1 MKITKTDLTN
11 LIRDELENFKIVK
24 LSKDDMEQLHK
35 TGQIE
40 KDGVF
45 YQYQEPVKE
54 FKIRKTNRLMNK
66 RPQKAFPIRAEK
78 EDEIEEKL
86 KMSKGSGRGTSWMN
100 YDDDTYRMQV
110 TKDSNQYH
118 ISVFKKFMGPSSKR
132 LLDLRG
138 LSKTDAAKLVKLAKS
153 SGLEKTAKYGKSKY
167 KKYVSEG
174 KKITLGDKGRKF
186 TLDIENE
193 AQMFLARLK
202 KDKKKLTLKN
212 FSDYIDA
219 EYKFFNSPKLN
230 QQVYNHIKKNFSKL
244 SERKLTEDKFIAFYK
259 KDRVTV
265 NAKSLWDAKKQIIAK
280 LKVPKKD
287 VGLVSVL
294 NKTEYDKQKFRFE
307 GKLKESVW
315 GLPKGSNTTNMDELD
330 AELSRAGIKS
340 LPDFTKLIV
349 QVKGNKSK
357 INKIMK
363 THKAKKIFEGKRQ
376 QLSIPVMDKLKTDKI
391 LKKLRLKPGKDYD
404 VGVGSRNSFI
414 LDIEGKYLDKL
425 ITLLM
430 KQRIRVR

>member
-1 MKITKTDLTN
+1 MKITKTNLTD

-54 FKIRKTNRLMNK
+54 DFKIRKTDKLMNPVAK
-66 RPQKAFPIRAEK
+66 KSFSINAEK

-138 LSKTDAAKLVKLAKS
+138 ISKTDAAKLVKLAKS
-153 SGLEKTAKYGKSKY
+153 TGLEKTAKYGKSKY
-167 KKYVSEG
+167 KKYVSEGKLTEDFKNNEWEVYVADENRREKIVKVAKSKRAAVILYNKLIKTDKYHEVGMRVIKEGKLKEG

-202 KDKKKLTLKN
+202 KDNKKITTKN
-212 FSDYIDA
+212 ISNYIDA
-219 EYKFFNSPKLN
+219 EYKFFNTPKLN
-230 QQVYNHIKKNFSKL
+230 QQVFNYMKKNLKSL
-244 SERKLTEDKFIAFYK
+244 SE
-259 KDRVTV
+259 VV
-265 NAKSLWDAKKQIIAK
+265 NHTMARFLYI
-280 LKVPKKD
+280 PKKD
-287 VGLVSVL
+287 IKKAIKVVKSMPM
-294 NKTEYDKQKFRFE
+294 
-307 GKLKESVW
+307 KLKGKVEVDKK
-315 GLPKGSNTTNMDELD
+315 PADK
-330 AELSRAGIKS
+330 
-340 LPDFTKLIV
+340 
-349 QVKGNKSK
+349 VKGHYRITTEKQLFNAVVEFLATADIGVKTISK
-357 INKIMK
+357 
-363 THKAKKIFEGKRQ
+363 GK
-376 QLSIPVMDKLKTDKI
+376 M
-391 LKKLRLKPGKDYD
+391 
-404 VGVGSRNSFI
+404 
-414 LDIEGKYLDKL
+414 
-425 ITLLM
+425 
-430 KQRIRVR
+430 

>member
-1 MKITKTDLTN
+1 
-11 LIRDELENFKIVK
+11 
-24 LSKDDMEQLHK
+24 
-35 TGQIE
+35 
-40 KDGVF
+40 
-45 YQYQEPVKE
+45 
-54 FKIRKTNRLMNK
+54 

-138 LSKTDAAKLVKLAKS
+138 LSKTDAAKLVKIAKS
-153 SGLEKTAKYGKSKY
+153 TGLEKTAKYGKSKY

-244 SERKLTEDKFIAFYK
+244 SEAT
-259 KDRVTV
+259 
-265 NAKSLWDAKKQIIAK
+265 
-280 LKVPKKD
+280 
-287 VGLVSVL
+287 
-294 NKTEYDKQKFRFE
+294 
-307 GKLKESVW
+307 LKESVW

-340 LPDFTKLIV
+340 IPDFTKLIV

-414 LDIEGKYLDKL
+414 LDIEGKHLDKL

>member
-1 MKITKTDLTN
+1 MKITKTNLTN

-54 FKIRKTNRLMNK
+54 FKISKVDKLIKPATK
-66 RPQKAFPIRAEK
+66 KAFPIRAEK

-138 LSKTDAAKLVKLAKS
+138 LSKTDAAKLVKIAKS
-153 SGLEKTAKYGKSKY
+153 TGLEKTAKYGKSKY

-244 SERKLTEDKFIAFYK
+244 SEAT
-259 KDRVTV
+259 
-265 NAKSLWDAKKQIIAK
+265 
-280 LKVPKKD
+280 
-287 VGLVSVL
+287 
-294 NKTEYDKQKFRFE
+294 
-307 GKLKESVW
+307 LKESVW

-414 LDIEGKYLDKL
+414 LDIEGKHLDKL

>member
-1 MKITKTDLTN
+1 MKITKTNLTN

-24 LSKDDMEQLHK
+24 LTADDMEQLHK

-45 YQYQEPVKE
+45 YQYQEPV
-54 FKIRKTNRLMNK
+54 
-66 RPQKAFPIRAEK
+66 
-78 EDEIEEKL
+78 D
-86 KMSKGSGRGTSWMN
+86 
-100 YDDDTYRMQV
+100 
-110 TKDSNQYH
+110 
-118 ISVFKKFMGPSSKR
+118 
-132 LLDLRG
+132 
-138 LSKTDAAKLVKLAKS
+138 
-153 SGLEKTAKYGKSKY
+153 
-167 KKYVSEG
+167 EG
-174 KKITLGDKGRKF
+174 KKIIVKSIPGRKIQ
-186 TLDIENE
+186 LDLENE
-193 AQMFLARLK
+193 AQAFIDGLK
-202 KDKKKLTLKN
+202 RDNKKISLKN
-212 FSDYIDA
+212 ISDYIDA

-230 QQVYNHIKKNFSKL
+230 HQVFNYIKKNLKKL
-244 SERKLTEDKFIAFYK
+244 SETKLKEGFDLKKLEDAIKMFQK
-259 KDRVTV
+259 KIKKQGRVT
-265 NAKSLWDAKKQIIAK
+265 NARDEEHLKQLI
-280 LKVPKKD
+280 KVYKNM
-287 VGLVSVL
+287 G
-294 NKTEYDKQKFRFE
+294 
-307 GKLKESVW
+307 GKRIKESVW

-340 LPDFTKLIV
+340 IPDFTKLIV

>member
-24 LSKDDMEQLHK
+24 LTADDMEQLHK

-54 FKIRKTNRLMNK
+54 FNIKKVDKITNTPK
-66 RPQKAFPIRAEK
+66 KPFPIKAEK
-78 EDEIEEKL
+78 
-86 KMSKGSGRGTSWMN
+86 
-100 YDDDTYRMQV
+100 DDD
-110 TKDSNQYH
+110 
-118 ISVFKKFMGPSSKR
+118 I
-132 LLDLRG
+132 
-138 LSKTDAAKLVKLAKS
+138 
-153 SGLEKTAKYGKSKY
+153 E
-167 KKYVSEG
+167 EG
-174 KKITLGDKGRKF
+174 KKIIVKSIPGRKIQ
-186 TLDIENE
+186 LDLENE
-193 AQMFLARLK
+193 AQAFIDGLK
-202 KDKKKLTLKN
+202 RDNKKISLKN
-212 FSDYIDA
+212 ISDYIDA

-230 QQVYNHIKKNFSKL
+230 HQVFNYIKKNLKKL
-244 SERKLTEDKFIAFYK
+244 SETKLKEGFDLKKLEDAIKMFQK
-259 KDRVTV
+259 KIKKQGRVT
-265 NAKSLWDAKKQIIAK
+265 NARDEEHLKQLI
-280 LKVPKKD
+280 KVYKNM
-287 VGLVSVL
+287 G
-294 NKTEYDKQKFRFE
+294 
-307 GKLKESVW
+307 GKRIKESVW

-340 LPDFTKLIV
+340 IPDFTKLIV

-376 QLSIPVMDKLKTDKI
+376 QLTIPVMDKLKTDKI

>member
-24 LSKDDMEQLHK
+24 LSKDEMEQLHK
-35 TGQIE
+35 TGQME

-45 YQYQEPVKE
+45 YQYQEPV
-54 FKIRKTNRLMNK
+54 
-66 RPQKAFPIRAEK
+66 
-78 EDEIEEKL
+78 EEKI
-86 KMSKGSGRGTSWMN
+86 KISKGSGRGQSWTN
-100 YDDDTYRMQV
+100 YDDGKIRMQV
-110 TKDSNQYH
+110 SKDGSQYN
-118 ISVFKKFMGPSSKR
+118 ISAFKIGGNKR
-132 LLDLRG
+132 LVDLKG
-138 LSKTDAAKLVKLAKS
+138 LSKQDAAKLVKLAKS
-153 SGLEKTAKYGKSKY
+153 SGIEKTAKYGKSKY

-174 KKITLGDKGRKF
+174 KKIQVDTFKNNIKF
-186 TLDIENE
+186 QLDVEKE
-193 AQMFLARLK
+193 ARNIIDALK
-202 KDKKKLTLKN
+202 VDKKKLTLN
-212 FSDYIDA
+212 NISNYINA
-219 EYKFFNSPKLN
+219 EYKFFKTPQLN
-230 QQVYNHIKKNFSKL
+230 LQVFKHIKKNFKKL
-244 SERKLTEDKFIAFYK
+244 SEEKLTEGFDLK
-259 KDRVTV
+259 KLEDAIKMFQKKIKKQGRVT
-265 NAKSLWDAKKQIIAK
+265 NARDEEHLKQLI
-280 LKVPKKD
+280 KVYKNM
-287 VGLVSVL
+287 G
-294 NKTEYDKQKFRFE
+294 
-307 GKLKESVW
+307 GKRIKESVW

-330 AELSRAGIKS
+330 AALSRAGIKS
-340 LPDFTKLIV
+340 IPDFTKLIV

-414 LDIEGKYLDKL
+414 LDIEGKHLDKL

>member
-24 LSKDDMEQLHK
+24 LTADDMEQLHK

-45 YQYQEPVKE
+45 YQYQEPVE
-54 FKIRKTNRLMNK
+54 
-66 RPQKAFPIRAEK
+66 
-78 EDEIEEKL
+78 
-86 KMSKGSGRGTSWMN
+86 
-100 YDDDTYRMQV
+100 
-110 TKDSNQYH
+110 
-118 ISVFKKFMGPSSKR
+118 
-132 LLDLRG
+132 
-138 LSKTDAAKLVKLAKS
+138 
-153 SGLEKTAKYGKSKY
+153 
-167 KKYVSEG
+167 EG
-174 KKITLGDKGRKF
+174 KKIIVKSIPGRKIQ
-186 TLDIENE
+186 LDLENE
-193 AQMFLARLK
+193 AQAFIDGLK
-202 KDKKKLTLKN
+202 RDNKKISLKN
-212 FSDYIDA
+212 ISDYIDA

-230 QQVYNHIKKNFSKL
+230 HQVFNYIKKNLKKL
-244 SERKLTEDKFIAFYK
+244 SETKLKEGFDLKKLEDAIKMFQK
-259 KDRVTV
+259 KIKKQGRVT
-265 NAKSLWDAKKQIIAK
+265 NARDEEHLKQLI
-280 LKVPKKD
+280 KVYKNM
-287 VGLVSVL
+287 G
-294 NKTEYDKQKFRFE
+294 
-307 GKLKESVW
+307 GKRIKESVW

-340 LPDFTKLIV
+340 IPDFTKLIV

-376 QLSIPVMDKLKTDKI
+376 QLTIPVMDKLKTDKI

>member
-1 MKITKTDLTN
+1 MKITRTQLSE
-11 LIRDELENFKIVK
+11 LIK
-24 LSKDDMEQLHK
+24 
-35 TGQIE
+35 
-40 KDGVF
+40 
-45 YQYQEPVKE
+45 
-54 FKIRKTNRLMNK
+54 
-66 RPQKAFPIRAEK
+66 
-78 EDEIEEKL
+78 DEIENFQSVAEAVQVKRQ
-86 KMSKGSGRGTSWMN
+86 SGRGMSWVN
-100 YDDDTYRMQV
+100 YDEGNLRLQV
-110 TKDSNQYH
+110 TKYGNTYGANFYKIGGSSQ
-118 ISVFKKFMGPSSKR
+118 PSWK
-132 LLDLRG
+132 LELKD
-138 LSKTDAAKLVKLAKS
+138 LSKKDATALGKIVRSKGVKV
-153 SGLEKTAKYGKSKY
+153 TAKAAKSKY
-167 KKYVSEG
+167 KKNISEGKLSEDYKNNEWEVYLKDEKGREKIVKKAKSKRAATILYNKIIKSDDYYEVGMRAIKEGKLKEG

-193 AQMFLARLK
+193 AQMFLHRLK

-244 SERKLTEDKFIAFYK
+244 SET
-259 KDRVTV
+259 T
-265 NAKSLWDAKKQIIAK
+265 
-280 LKVPKKD
+280 
-287 VGLVSVL
+287 
-294 NKTEYDKQKFRFE
+294 
-307 GKLKESVW
+307 LKESVW
-315 GLPKGSNTTNMDELD
+315 GLPKGSNTTKMDELD

-340 LPDFTKLIV
+340 IPDFTKLIV
-349 QVKGNKSK
+349 QVKGNKGK

-391 LKKLRLKPGKDYD
+391 LKKLRLKLGKDYD

>member
-1 MKITKTDLTN
+1 MKITKTQLSE
-11 LIRDELENFKIVK
+11 LIK
-24 LSKDDMEQLHK
+24 
-35 TGQIE
+35 
-40 KDGVF
+40 
-45 YQYQEPVKE
+45 
-54 FKIRKTNRLMNK
+54 
-66 RPQKAFPIRAEK
+66 
-78 EDEIEEKL
+78 DEIEKFQYVAEEVKV
-86 KMSKGSGRGTSWMN
+86 KRQRGRGMTWVN
-100 YDDDTYRMQV
+100 YDEGNLRLQV
-110 TKDSNQYH
+110 TNYGNTYGANFYKIGGSSQPSWKLELKD
-118 ISVFKKFMGPSSKR
+118 
-132 LLDLRG
+132 
-138 LSKTDAAKLVKLAKS
+138 LSKNDATALGKLVKSK
-153 SGLEKTAKYGKSKY
+153 GVKVTAKAAKSKY
-167 KKYVSEG
+167 KKNISEG

-244 SERKLTEDKFIAFYK
+244 SERKLKEGFDLKKLEDAIKMFQK
-259 KDRVTV
+259 KIKKQGRVT
-265 NAKSLWDAKKQIIAK
+265 NARDEEHLKQLI
-280 LKVPKKD
+280 KVYKNM
-287 VGLVSVL
+287 G
-294 NKTEYDKQKFRFE
+294 
-307 GKLKESVW
+307 GKRIKESVW

-340 LPDFTKLIV
+340 IPDFTKLIV

-414 LDIEGKYLDKL
+414 LDIEGKHLDKL

>member
-1 MKITKTDLTN
+1 MKITRTQLSE
-11 LIRDELENFKIVK
+11 LIK
-24 LSKDDMEQLHK
+24 
-35 TGQIE
+35 
-40 KDGVF
+40 
-45 YQYQEPVKE
+45 
-54 FKIRKTNRLMNK
+54 
-66 RPQKAFPIRAEK
+66 
-78 EDEIEEKL
+78 DEIENFQSVAEAVQVKRQ
-86 KMSKGSGRGTSWMN
+86 SGRGMSWVN
-100 YDDDTYRMQV
+100 YDEGNLRLQV
-110 TKDSNQYH
+110 TKYGNTYGANFYKIGGSSQ
-118 ISVFKKFMGPSSKR
+118 PSWK
-132 LLDLRG
+132 LELKD
-138 LSKTDAAKLVKLAKS
+138 LSKKDATALGKIVRSKGVKV
-153 SGLEKTAKYGKSKY
+153 TAKAAKSKY
-167 KKYVSEG
+167 KKNISEGKLKEG

-193 AQMFLARLK
+193 AQMFLHRLK

-244 SERKLTEDKFIAFYK
+244 SET
-259 KDRVTV
+259 T
-265 NAKSLWDAKKQIIAK
+265 
-280 LKVPKKD
+280 
-287 VGLVSVL
+287 
-294 NKTEYDKQKFRFE
+294 
-307 GKLKESVW
+307 LKESVW
-315 GLPKGSNTTNMDELD
+315 GLPKGSNTTKMDELD

-340 LPDFTKLIV
+340 IPDFTKLIV
-349 QVKGNKSK
+349 QVKGNKGK

-391 LKKLRLKPGKDYD
+391 LKKLRLKLGKDYD

>member
-24 LSKDDMEQLHK
+24 LTADDMEQLHK
-35 TGQIE
+35 SGQIE

-45 YQYQEPVKE
+45 YQYQEPVE
-54 FKIRKTNRLMNK
+54 
-66 RPQKAFPIRAEK
+66 
-78 EDEIEEKL
+78 
-86 KMSKGSGRGTSWMN
+86 
-100 YDDDTYRMQV
+100 
-110 TKDSNQYH
+110 
-118 ISVFKKFMGPSSKR
+118 
-132 LLDLRG
+132 
-138 LSKTDAAKLVKLAKS
+138 
-153 SGLEKTAKYGKSKY
+153 
-167 KKYVSEG
+167 EG
-174 KKITLGDKGRKF
+174 KKIIVKSIPGRKIQ
-186 TLDIENE
+186 LDLENE
-193 AQMFLARLK
+193 AQAFIDGLK
-202 KDKKKLTLKN
+202 KDNKKISLKN
-212 FSDYIDA
+212 ISDYIDA

-230 QQVYNHIKKNFSKL
+230 HQVFNYIKKNLKKL
-244 SERKLTEDKFIAFYK
+244 SETKLKEGFDLKKLEDAIKMFQK
-259 KDRVTV
+259 KIKKQGRVT
-265 NAKSLWDAKKQIIAK
+265 NARDEEHLKQLI
-280 LKVPKKD
+280 KVYKNM
-287 VGLVSVL
+287 G
-294 NKTEYDKQKFRFE
+294 
-307 GKLKESVW
+307 GKRIKESVW

-340 LPDFTKLIV
+340 IPDFTKLIV

-414 LDIEGKYLDKL
+414 LDIEGKHLDKL

>member
-1 MKITKTDLTN
+1 LKITKTQLTN
-11 LIRDELENFKIVK
+11 LIKDELENFKIVK
-24 LSKDDMEQLHK
+24 LSKDEMEQLHK
-35 TGQIE
+35 TGQME

-45 YQYQEPVKE
+45 YQYEEPVKE
-54 FKIRKTNRLMNK
+54 FKIRKVDKITNTPK
-66 RPQKAFPIRAEK
+66 KPFPIKAEK

-138 LSKTDAAKLVKLAKS
+138 LNKTDAAKLVKIAKS
-153 SGLEKTAKYGKSKY
+153 NGLEKTAKYGKSKY
-167 KKYVSEG
+167 KKYVSEA
-174 KKITLGDKGRKF
+174 T
-186 TLDIENE
+186 
-193 AQMFLARLK
+193 
-202 KDKKKLTLKN
+202 
-212 FSDYIDA
+212 
-219 EYKFFNSPKLN
+219 
-230 QQVYNHIKKNFSKL
+230 
-244 SERKLTEDKFIAFYK
+244 
-259 KDRVTV
+259 
-265 NAKSLWDAKKQIIAK
+265 
-280 LKVPKKD
+280 
-287 VGLVSVL
+287 
-294 NKTEYDKQKFRFE
+294 
-307 GKLKESVW
+307 LKESVW

-330 AELSRAGIKS
+330 AALSRAGIKS

>member
-1 MKITKTDLTN
+1 MKITKTNLTN

-66 RPQKAFPIRAEK
+66 RPQKTFPIRAEK

-153 SGLEKTAKYGKSKY
+153 SGIEKTAKYGKSKY

-193 AQMFLARLK
+193 AQMFLHRLK

-230 QQVYNHIKKNFSKL
+230 QQVYNHIKKNFKKL
-244 SERKLTEDKFIAFYK
+244 SEAT
-259 KDRVTV
+259 
-265 NAKSLWDAKKQIIAK
+265 
-280 LKVPKKD
+280 
-287 VGLVSVL
+287 
-294 NKTEYDKQKFRFE
+294 
-307 GKLKESVW
+307 LKESVW

-340 LPDFTKLIV
+340 IPDFTKLIV

-414 LDIEGKYLDKL
+414 LDIEGKHLDKL

>member
-1 MKITKTDLTN
+1 MKITKTELTN

-24 LSKDDMEQLHK
+24 LTPDDMEQLHK

-54 FKIRKTNRLMNK
+54 FKISKVDKLIKPATK
-66 RPQKAFPIRAEK
+66 KPFPIRAEK
-78 EDEIEEKL
+78 DDEIEE
-86 KMSKGSGRGTSWMN
+86 
-100 YDDDTYRMQV
+100 
-110 TKDSNQYH
+110 
-118 ISVFKKFMGPSSKR
+118 
-132 LLDLRG
+132 
-138 LSKTDAAKLVKLAKS
+138 
-153 SGLEKTAKYGKSKY
+153 
-167 KKYVSEG
+167 G
-174 KKITLGDKGRKF
+174 KKIQVATFKDNIKF
-186 TLDIENE
+186 QLDVEKE
-193 AQMFLARLK
+193 ARNIIDALK
-202 KDKKKLTLKN
+202 VDKKKLTPKN
-212 FSDYIDA
+212 ISDYINA
-219 EYKFFNSPKLN
+219 EYKFFKTPQLN
-230 QQVYNHIKKNFSKL
+230 LQVFKHIKKNLKKL
-244 SERKLTEDKFIAFYK
+244 SEGT
-259 KDRVTV
+259 
-265 NAKSLWDAKKQIIAK
+265 
-280 LKVPKKD
+280 
-287 VGLVSVL
+287 
-294 NKTEYDKQKFRFE
+294 
-307 GKLKESVW
+307 LKESVW

-330 AELSRAGIKS
+330 AALSRAGIKS
-340 LPDFTKLIV
+340 IPDFTKLIV

-414 LDIEGKYLDKL
+414 LDIEGKHLDKL